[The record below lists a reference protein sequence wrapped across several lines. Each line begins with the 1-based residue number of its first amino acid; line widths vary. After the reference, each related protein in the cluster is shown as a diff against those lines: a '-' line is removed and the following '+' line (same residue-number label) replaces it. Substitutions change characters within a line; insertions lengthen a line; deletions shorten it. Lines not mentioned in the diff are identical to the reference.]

1 MRLQARPAGGTRNCD
16 LRCWPP
22 GLVRIP
28 FAIVAGVAIILVRVS
43 ASQKSDNALAAKL
56 ALFLEW
62 TWAKAEDYG
71 GDTALSKKN
80 RAAFEDIDKAM
91 DQFVELLKGAS
102 SAPDP
107 AAIKNAFNSYMDELK
122 QAD

>member
-28 FAIVAGVAIILVRVS
+28 FASVAGVAIILVRVS
-43 ASQKSDNALAAKL
+43 ASQKSDNALATKL

-62 TWAKAEDYG
+62 TWAKAEDYC

-102 SAPDP
+102 SAPD
-107 AAIKNAFNSYMDELK
+107 
-122 QAD
+122 

>member
-1 MRLQARPAGGTRNCD
+1 M
-16 LRCWPP
+16 
-22 GLVRIP
+22 
-28 FAIVAGVAIILVRVS
+28 AGVAIILVRVS
-43 ASQKSDNALAAKL
+43 ASQKSDNALATKL